1 MNRHRKDKQELR
13 ARGSQA
19 AGNLWLQD
27 TGRSCWG
34 LLSRRGRGAELT
46 SSKVLLATRREQ
58 QWDRMKKDMAVV
70 SLGPRRREA

>member
-27 TGRSCWG
+27 TGRSCC
-34 LLSRRGRGAELT
+34 RRGQGAELT
-46 SSKVLLATRREQ
+46 SSKVLSATRREQ

-70 SLGPRRREA
+70 SLGPQRREA